1 MTYLVGDVS
10 SSARCFPLMDGKPV
24 AIARSSGPYVWDEAG
39 KRYIDTV
46 LGFGG
51 TILGHAPAAVTEAA
65 AAALISNPLPA
76 VNHPSEEAAAA
87 ALAQRAGKL
96 TKVIFTNS
104 GSEAV
109 HLALRVARVAT
120 GKRRIV
126 KIAAGFDGWLDGV
139 VFGNVGTA
147 EARFKAGQRPANDFT
162 TVIRYNDFDDVTQ
175 VFAEFNDIAA
185 IVVEPMLA
193 NAACIP
199 AAEGY
204 LAHLQATAHKNG
216 ALLICDEVL
225 MGFRLHGGLTS
236 HMYGIDPDLV
246 SVGKAIGSGIAVS
259 AVLGKPEYMKVAE
272 EGRALRGGTFSGNP
286 VACAAVLATMP
297 ALDSADYHALRTRG
311 DSLRA
316 SIVESFKRNGRTV
329 STSGYG
335 NVFSIWFSEQ
345 PPKTYDEGLALVN
358 AELSL
363 ALHMHLRREGI
374 LIMPSPYG
382 RMYLSFAHDQSVV
395 DEMKAIFERV
405 AAQMADIPVA
415 AGA

>member
-1 MTYLVGDVS
+1 MAYLVGDVS

-24 AIARSSGPYVWDEAG
+24 AIARSNGPYVWDDTG

-51 TILGHAPAAVTEAA
+51 TILGHAPSAVTEAA
-65 AAALISNPLPA
+65 SAALMTNPLPA

-87 ALAQRAGKL
+87 ALAQRMGKL
-96 TKVIFTNS
+96 NRVIFTNS

-109 HLALRVARVAT
+109 HLALRVARVVT
-120 GKRRIV
+120 GKRRVV

-139 VFGNVGTA
+139 VFGNVGSA
-147 EARFKAGQRPANDFT
+147 EARFKPGQRPANDFV
-162 TVIRYNDFDDVTQ
+162 TVIRYNDFDDVDQ

-185 IVVEPMLA
+185 ILVEPMLA

-199 AAEGY
+199 AVEGY
-204 LAHLQATAHKNG
+204 LAHLQATAHKHG
-216 ALLICDEVL
+216 ALLVCDEVL
-225 MGFRLHGGLTS
+225 MGFRLHAGLTS

-259 AVLGKPEYMKVAE
+259 AVVGKAEYMRVAE

-297 ALDSADYHALRTRG
+297 ALDSSDYHALRVRG

-316 SIVESFKRNGRTV
+316 SIVESFRRNGRAV

-335 NVFSIWFSEQ
+335 NVFSIWFSDE
-345 PPKTYDEGLALVN
+345 PPTTYDEGLALVN
-358 AELSL
+358 SELSM
-363 ALHMHLRREGI
+363 ALHLHLRREGI
-374 LIMPSPYG
+374 LVMPSPYG
-382 RMYLSFAHDQSVV
+382 RMYLSFAHDDAVV
-395 DEMKAIFERV
+395 NEMKQVFDRV
-405 AAQMADIPVA
+405 AEEMADVPVA
-415 AGA
+415 TGA